1 MRAWIGATG
10 AALTTALVVTAL
22 CLSVAGC
29 GGSASTETKSAPAA
43 QPEQRYDLKGTV
55 VSLDKSKGA
64 VTVNHDEIKGFMA
77 AMTMPYPVKD
87 TKALDSLEAGD
98 TMTAKLVSNGESYW
112 LEDVKVVDHA
122 RK

>member
-1 MRAWIGATG
+1 MMRVWMRSTVGLIVMAMC
-10 AALTTALVVTAL
+10 LTVV
-22 CLSVAGC
+22 GC
-29 GGSASTETKSAPAA
+29 GGTSSETKSGPAA

-112 LEDVKVVDHA
+112 LEDVKVIDHA
-122 RK
+122 KK